1 MKNSFERFKDEK
13 LDTLKKFMGEQKSL
27 QEISILLGLNR
38 DTLRKY
44 LKQLGIKYCGTKP
57 KEHDAKYYLETG
69 AFITAS
75 ALRKKLLN
83 EGIKE
88 EKCECCGLSEWMGQK
103 IPLELHHKNGI
114 HTDNRLENLEILC
127 SNCHGIKHGY
137 SSYKKVCAH
146 CGKEFITNV
155 KQQKYCSIKCK
166 NEHNST
172 LYTKVCQNCGKEFV
186 TKRENQMF
194 CSSKCMHEASKIVDI
209 TREDLIM
216 LFKQY
221 KTYLGVARQFG
232 VSDRA
237 VCKWC
242 KKFGLPTNAK
252 DMKEFLSRLD

>member
-1 MKNSFERFKDEK
+1 MKNSFERFKAEK
-13 LDTLKKFMGEQKSL
+13 LDVLKKYMDEQRSL
-27 QEISILLGLNR
+27 QEISILLELNR
-38 DTLRKY
+38 ETLRRY
-44 LKQLGIKYCGTKP
+44 LKQLGIKYSGGKE

-114 HTDNRLENLEILC
+114 HTDNRIENLEILC

-137 SSYKKVCAH
+137 SSYKKVCAQ

-155 KQQKYCSIKCK
+155 KQQKYCSTKCK
-166 NEHNST
+166 NEHNAT
-172 LYTKVCQNCGKEFV
+172 LYVRVCKNCGKEFT

-194 CSSKCMHEASKIVDI
+194 CSAKCMHEASKVVDI
-209 TREDLIM
+209 TREDLIKI
-216 LFKQY
+216 FKEY

-242 KKFGLPTNAK
+242 KKLGLPTNAK
-252 DMKEFLSRLD
+252 DMKKFLTELA